1 MSVLAMVLVASLVR
15 AEARRLPQAI
25 RSPERARDFIALTK
39 AIRETDGPILS
50 ENLSILVVNRKPV
63 LVEPFGLLQLS
74 RRGYLR
80 PDRVVHDCERGVF
93 SLVVVE
99 HRLREVAGLAEC
111 LEGRYDPWQDLGPYQ
126 ALRPRSPG
134 SFARPRDVP
143 NE

>member
-1 MSVLAMVLVASLVR
+1 
-15 AEARRLPQAI
+15 
-25 RSPERARDFIALTK
+25 
-39 AIRETDGPILS
+39 
-50 ENLSILVVNRKPV
+50 NLSILVVNRKPV